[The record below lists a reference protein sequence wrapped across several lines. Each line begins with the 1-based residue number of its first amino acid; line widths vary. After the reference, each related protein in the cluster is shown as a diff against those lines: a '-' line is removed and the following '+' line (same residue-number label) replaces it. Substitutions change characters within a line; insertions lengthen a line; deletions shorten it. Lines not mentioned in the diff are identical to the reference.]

1 MTASTERASEV
12 GVAANGEAPRG
23 GQALRMAVIGMS
35 TSHICGVRDHAS
47 LLAEALEGENVRCS
61 LHWLYRER
69 SSFAEARAEVS
80 SWSRELEDEL
90 RDEQPDALLLH
101 YSVFA
106 HSHRGLPVFVAP
118 MVAALRRSG
127 IPLISFM
134 HEFAFRQ
141 RGRTGLSGAAWSL
154 SQRVALFGVM
164 RASAAAVVTVQERV
178 DWLASR
184 VWLPRRPLAFAP
196 VFSTLPPPAGAS
208 RGDRAAPLV
217 GLFGYSSC
225 RADTVALVLDAVAL
239 LGERGVGVRLVLPG
253 APGPSSGAGEMWTRA
268 ARSRAVAQAL
278 CFSGTVPVQQ
288 LSNTLAECD
297 LLLSADRPG
306 PTSRKTT
313 LAGSLASGTAVV
325 AIDGHG
331 TWRQLIE
338 AGAAE
343 LVQPRPDAL
352 AAAIERL
359 LREKDLR
366 EAIGARGRAFAEQSM
381 GVALSAA
388 VVAGLLRDILREG
401 TATGSPA
408 AARVVSG

>member
-1 MTASTERASEV
+1 
-12 GVAANGEAPRG
+12 
-23 GQALRMAVIGMS
+23 MAVIGMS
-35 TSHICGVRDHAS
+35 TSHICGVRDHAT

-61 LHWLYRER
+61 LHWLYRDR
-69 SSFAEARAEVS
+69 SAFAGARAEIS
-80 SWSRELEDEL
+80 SWARELEDEL
-90 RDEQPDALLLH
+90 RREQPDALLLH
-101 YSVFA
+101 YSVFS
-106 HSHRGLPVFVAP
+106 HSHRGFPVFVP
-118 MVAALRRSG
+118 RIVSALRRSG

-154 SQRVALFGVM
+154 SQRAALFGLM
-164 RASAAAVVTVQERV
+164 RVSAAAVVTVQERV

-184 VWLPRRPLAFAP
+184 VWLPHRLLAFAP
-196 VFSTLPPPAGAS
+196 VFSTLPPPAGTP
-208 RGDRAAPLV
+208 RGHREAPLV

-225 RADTVALVLDAVAL
+225 RADTVSLVLDAVAL
-239 LGERGVGVRLVLPG
+239 LGQRGVSVRLVLPG
-253 APGPSSGAGEMWTRA
+253 APGPSSDAGEMWTTA

-278 CFSGTVPVQQ
+278 CFTGTVPAQE

-313 LAGSLASGTAVV
+313 LAGSLVSGTAVV

-331 TWRQLIE
+331 TWRQLVE

-359 LREKDLR
+359 LREKGLR

-388 VVAGLLRDILREG
+388 VVAGLLQDVLSEADRLE
-401 TATGSPA
+401 SHS
-408 AARVVSG
+408 ARARW

>member
-1 MTASTERASEV
+1 MTASTERVSDA
-12 GVAANGEAPRG
+12 GVDANGGAPRG
-23 GQALRMAVIGMS
+23 ERALRMAVIGMS
-35 TSHICGVRDHAS
+35 TSHICGVRDHAT

-69 SSFAEARAEVS
+69 SSFAGARVEIS
-80 SWSRELEDEL
+80 SWARELEDEL
-90 RDEQPDALLLH
+90 RGEQPDALLLH
-101 YSVFA
+101 YSVFS

-118 MVAALRRSG
+118 MVSALRRSG
-127 IPLISFM
+127 VPLISFM

-154 SQRVALFGVM
+154 SQRAALVGVM
-164 RASAAAVVTVQERV
+164 RASAAAVVTVPERV

-196 VFSTLPPPAGAS
+196 VFSTLPPAAGAP

-225 RADTVALVLDAVAL
+225 RADTVSLVLDAVAL
-239 LGERGVGVRLVLPG
+239 LGQRGVAVRLLLPG
-253 APGPSSGAGEMWTRA
+253 APGPSSDAGEMWTRA
-268 ARSRAVAQAL
+268 ARTRDLAQAL
-278 CFSGTVPVQQ
+278 RFTGTVPVQE
-288 LSNTLAECD
+288 LSDTLAGCD

-338 AGAAE
+338 AGAVE

-352 AAAIERL
+352 AGAIEKL
-359 LREKDLR
+359 LREEDLR
-366 EAIGARGRAFAEQSM
+366 EAIGARGRAFAEQGM
-381 GVALSAA
+381 GVTLSAA
-388 VVAGLLRDILREG
+388 VVAGLLQDILSEADRLE
-401 TATGSPA
+401 SHS
-408 AARVVSG
+408 ARASR